1 MSAKFITD
9 TQYQA
14 FVDDNGIPVIFSF
27 EHQHEAGRAHTTEC
41 RMVHAGR
48 IGDTIRHIART
59 CALIEDGELIGI
71 DIVDDSATD
80 INQSDAHYFAE
91 RQMAA
96 LRRPVPVVKLPKLAI
111 ISPPVFGS
119 WEWCGFSSRQDME
132 HCFNKLLA
140 DHGVGINREIHVAS
154 KINLLLELDKFPGRC
169 HSVWPTKPMDTEDFC
184 IPLDGAQIKE
194 SGHRNEIMT
203 RIDQEPEFVVA
214 VDAQNGNARVGTETD
229 MRQDFWTRTF
239 LPTALDDWQAYHSDM
254 EKMLASS
261 ARTPAENV
269 KLRRPEG
276 PEWSPGS
283 LFGDRWDQLCGRG
296 NNEITMKHV
305 IQRVKPSYQEWI
317 VRNAVASIDC
327 PDLASDQNDGISPR

>member
-1 MSAKFITD
+1 MSAKLITD
-9 TQYQA
+9 TQHQA

-27 EHQHEAGRAHTTEC
+27 EHQHEAGRAHTTEW

-48 IGDTIRHIART
+48 TGDTIRHIAHS
-59 CALIEDGELIGI
+59 CALIEDDTIGI
-71 DIVDDSATD
+71 DIKDDSATD

-96 LRRPVPVVKLPKLAI
+96 LRRSVPIIKLPKQTI
-111 ISPPVFGS
+111 ISPPAFDL
-119 WEWCGFSSRQDME
+119 WEWCGFSSRKDLE
-132 HCFNKLLA
+132 DCFNKLLT
-140 DHGVGINREIHVAS
+140 DHGADFSRAVHVAS
-154 KINLLLELDKFPGRC
+154 KIDLLLKLDRFPGRC
-169 HSVWPTKPMDTEDFC
+169 HSAWPTKPMDAEDSL
-184 IPLDGAQIKE
+184 IPLDDARTKE
-194 SGHRNEIMT
+194 SVHRNEIMT

-239 LPTALDDWQAYHSDM
+239 LLTALDNWQAHHNDM

-269 KLRRPEG
+269 RLRRPEG

-296 NNEITMKHV
+296 NNETTMKHV
-305 IQRVKPSYQEWI
+305 IQRIKPSYQEWI